1 MFTNQMNHST
11 LAKIIGTLVVT
22 LIVCSPAEARQS
34 RIAVPTRTNAVAP
47 SAKPPVA
54 KAPAAAVSTAK
65 TAAVT
70 TSKTIA
76 PIAAAT
82 PATTAAKVVAPVVV
96 VAPAVNPA
104 KVVAPVVAPV
114 VVVAPAVNPAK
125 VVAPVIVV
133 APAVNPAKV
142 VAPVVVVA
150 PAPVVAPAAPAVV
163 IAPANPADSKTILG
177 ATQAGKTP
185 VTTVATIARPTA
197 TSTAV
202 DAIAVATTGPLANPA
217 APLSIDETA
226 KAVAALAAGTMS
238 AADFTAALAGA
249 GTEPVVAAVDPA
261 REIWAATWEQQPSLQ
276 YVFPMVWLRWPMD
289 KQPIYENNIER
300 YQSFFPRVS
309 VPDVASIKGALSALP
324 PGRRALFAWH
334 FGAGFFG
341 DTTWTADNVATLDGA
356 PSQQPSPW
364 CESALELARTQ
375 WTAALSSMKTQDV
388 NFDFLVLDNEQQG
401 IFNNFNLMD
410 KDASGKFVQSI
421 VNDPRADEALFG
433 LPALND
439 QLSGVDTNR
448 IGGPGAG
455 TAYLAWNNV
464 VAKLTTAVLNEALWT
479 PAKSA
484 YPNLKGSN
492 YEGFKMSATD
502 AAPDWY
508 GHAQPHDNVFG
519 SSNSPICY
527 GVLIDA
533 ATAWGINS
541 ADPTRLV
548 LGGSTKLPRGP
559 WSSLLMDVQTIR
571 SVRRSGQTELCPWIS
586 TPVYAGGDPG
596 QQLATPL
603 CGYPAAPQYHDE
615 MIRHLALAGSKTFL
629 VWNSP
634 SSPITTVYQ
643 AAAPALRLEHA
654 NRLNELLRELNTKLG
669 GFVENPLAT
678 NRIAFNSNILVSG
691 AQAASG
697 RYVWR
702 VSVKPGV
709 TALSLRGTTTVLAI
723 PAGEAG
729 VWFESTTAEVPV
741 FDSVSP

>member
-1 MFTNQMNHST
+1 MLLTQMNHSFRI
-11 LAKIIGTLVVT
+11 KILGTLVVS
-22 LIVCSPAEARQS
+22 LLVCSPAEARQS
-34 RIAVPTRTNAVAP
+34 RVATPSGTNAKA
-47 SAKPPVA
+47 PVA
-54 KAPAAAVSTAK
+54 KAPAAKAPAAKAPVAKAPVAVSTAK

-70 TSKTIA
+70 TSKKIA
-76 PIAAAT
+76 PVAVAT
-82 PATTAAKVVAPVVV
+82 PATPTSRVVAT
-96 VAPAVNPA
+96 
-104 KVVAPVVAPV
+104 APVVAP
-114 VVVAPAVNPAK
+114 K
-125 VVAPVIVV
+125 
-133 APAVNPAKV
+133 
-142 VAPVVVVA
+142 
-150 PAPVVAPAAPAVV
+150 PAATSAVT
-163 IAPANPADSKTILG
+163 APANPAVSKTVLG
-177 ATQAGKTP
+177 TTQAGKTP
-185 VTTVATIARPTA
+185 VSTVATIARPTA

-202 DAIAVATTGPLANPA
+202 DAIALATTGPTSSTPSTV
-217 APLSIDETA
+217 APLPLSSNQIA
-226 KAVAALAAGTMS
+226 KAVAALADGTIT
-238 AADFTAALAGA
+238 AANFTALLAGG

-261 REIWAATWEQQPSLQ
+261 REIWAATWEQQPALQ

-309 VPDVASIKGALSALP
+309 VPDVASIKGALNALP

-341 DTTWTADNVATLDGA
+341 DTTWSAENVASLDGT

-364 CESALELARTQ
+364 CESAVDLARAQ
-375 WTAALSSMKTQDV
+375 WTAALSSMKAQDV

-410 KDASGKFVQSI
+410 QDPSGKFVKSI
-421 VNDPRADEALFG
+421 INDPRANETRFG

-439 QLSGVDTNR
+439 QLIGVDTNR
-448 IGGPGAG
+448 VGGPGVG
-455 TAYLAWNNV
+455 NDYLAWNNV
-464 VAKLTTAVLNEALWT
+464 VAKLTTTALNEALWT

-508 GHAQPHDNVFG
+508 GHAQPHDNIFG

-527 GVLIDA
+527 GVLIHA
-533 ATAWGINS
+533 ATAWGINP

-548 LGGSTKLPRGP
+548 LGGSAKLARGP

-571 SVRRSGQTELCPWIS
+571 SVRRTGQTELCPWIS
-586 TPVYAGGDPG
+586 TPVYVGGEPG
-596 QQLATPL
+596 QQLAAPL
-603 CGYPAAPQYHDE
+603 CGYPTAPQYHDE

-643 AAAPALRLEHA
+643 TVAPALRIEHA

-669 GFVENPLAT
+669 GFVENPLAI

-691 AQAASG
+691 AQTSSG
-697 RYVWR
+697 RYLWR

-709 TALSLRGTTTVLAI
+709 TALSLRGTSTVLAI

-729 VWFESTTAEVPV
+729 VWFESSTAEVPV
-741 FDSVSP
+741 FDSVNQ

>member
-1 MFTNQMNHST
+1 MLLTQMNNSFRI
-11 LAKIIGTLVVT
+11 KILGTLIVS
-22 LIVCSPAEARQS
+22 LLVCSPADARQS
-34 RIAVPTRTNAVAP
+34 RVATPSGTN
-47 SAKPPVA
+47 A
-54 KAPAAAVSTAK
+54 KAPAAKAPAAKAPVAVSTAK

-70 TSKTIA
+70 TSKKI
-76 PIAAAT
+76 
-82 PATTAAKVVAPVVV
+82 
-96 VAPAVNPA
+96 
-104 KVVAPVVAPV
+104 APVVAPRS
-114 VVVAPAVNPAK
+114 VVAPKPVATTAVT
-125 VVAPVIVV
+125 
-133 APAVNPAKV
+133 
-142 VAPVVVVA
+142 
-150 PAPVVAPAAPAVV
+150 
-163 IAPANPADSKTILG
+163 APANPAVSKTVLG
-177 ATQAGKTP
+177 TTQAGKTP
-185 VTTVATIARPTA
+185 VSTVATITRPTA

-202 DAIAVATTGPLANPA
+202 DAIAVATTGPTSSTPSTV
-217 APLSIDETA
+217 APLTPSSNQIA
-226 KAVAALAAGTMS
+226 KALAALADGTIT
-238 AADFTAALAGA
+238 AANFTALLAG
-249 GTEPVVAAVDPA
+249 GGIEPVMAAVDPA
-261 REIWAATWEQQPSLQ
+261 REIWAATWEQQPALQ

-309 VPDVASIKGALSALP
+309 VPDVASIKGALNALP

-341 DTTWTADNVATLDGA
+341 DTTWSAENVASLDGT

-364 CESALELARTQ
+364 CESAVQLARAQ
-375 WTAALSSMKTQDV
+375 WTAALSSMKAQDV

-410 KDASGKFVQSI
+410 QDASGKFVKSI
-421 VNDPRADEALFG
+421 VNDPRANETRFG

-439 QLSGVDTNR
+439 QLIGVDTNR
-448 IGGPGAG
+448 VGGPGVG
-455 TAYLAWNNV
+455 NDYLAWNNV
-464 VAKLTTAVLNEALWT
+464 VAKLTTTALNEALWT

-527 GVLIDA
+527 GVLIHA
-533 ATAWGINS
+533 ATAWGINP
-541 ADPTRLV
+541 ADPTRLI
-548 LGGSTKLPRGP
+548 LGGSAKLARGP

-571 SVRRSGQTELCPWIS
+571 SVRRTGQTELCPWIS
-586 TPVYAGGDPG
+586 TPVYAGGEPG
-596 QQLATPL
+596 QQLAAPL
-603 CGYPAAPQYHDE
+603 CGYPTAPQYHDE

-643 AAAPALRLEHA
+643 TAAPALRIEHA

-669 GFVENPLAT
+669 GFVENPLAM

-691 AQAASG
+691 AQTSSG
-697 RYVWR
+697 RYLWR

-723 PAGEAG
+723 PSGDAG

-741 FDSVSP
+741 FDSVSQ

>member
-1 MFTNQMNHST
+1 MLLTQMNHSFRI
-11 LAKIIGTLVVT
+11 KILGTLVVS
-22 LIVCSPAEARQS
+22 LLVCSPADARQS
-34 RIAVPTRTNAVAP
+34 RVATPSGTNAKA
-47 SAKPPVA
+47 PVA
-54 KAPAAAVSTAK
+54 KAPVAKTPVAVSTAK

-76 PIAAAT
+76 PIAVAT
-82 PATTAAKVVAPVVV
+82 PATPTSRVVAT
-96 VAPAVNPA
+96 
-104 KVVAPVVAPV
+104 APVVAP
-114 VVVAPAVNPAK
+114 K
-125 VVAPVIVV
+125 
-133 APAVNPAKV
+133 
-142 VAPVVVVA
+142 
-150 PAPVVAPAAPAVV
+150 PAATSAVT
-163 IAPANPADSKTILG
+163 APANPAVSKTVLG
-177 ATQAGKTP
+177 TTQAGKTP
-185 VTTVATIARPTA
+185 VNTVATIARPTA

-202 DAIAVATTGPLANPA
+202 DAIALATTGPTSSTPSTV
-217 APLSIDETA
+217 APLPLSSNQIA
-226 KAVAALAAGTMS
+226 KAVAALADGTIT
-238 AADFTAALAGA
+238 AANFTALLAGG

-261 REIWAATWEQQPSLQ
+261 REIWAATWEQQPALQ

-309 VPDVASIKGALSALP
+309 VPDVASIKGALNALP

-341 DTTWTADNVATLDGA
+341 DTTWSAENVASLDGT

-364 CESALELARTQ
+364 CESAVDLARAQ
-375 WTAALSSMKTQDV
+375 WTAALSSMKAQDV

-410 KDASGKFVQSI
+410 QDASGKFVKSI
-421 VNDPRADEALFG
+421 VNDPRANETRFG

-439 QLSGVDTNR
+439 QLIGVDTNR
-448 IGGPGAG
+448 VGGPGVG
-455 TAYLAWNNV
+455 NDYLAWNNV
-464 VAKLTTAVLNEALWT
+464 VAKLTTTALNEALWT

-527 GVLIDA
+527 GVLIHA
-533 ATAWGINS
+533 ATAWGINP

-548 LGGSTKLPRGP
+548 LGGSTKLARGP

-571 SVRRSGQTELCPWIS
+571 SVRRTGQTELCPWIS
-586 TPVYAGGDPG
+586 TPVYAGGEPG
-596 QQLATPL
+596 QQLAAPL
-603 CGYPAAPQYHDE
+603 CGYPTAPQYHDE

-643 AAAPALRLEHA
+643 TAAPALRIEHA

-669 GFVENPLAT
+669 GFVENPLAI

-691 AQAASG
+691 AQTSSG
-697 RYVWR
+697 SYLWR

-723 PAGEAG
+723 PAGDAG

-741 FDSVSP
+741 FDSVNP

>member
-1 MFTNQMNHST
+1 MLLTQMNHSFRI
-11 LAKIIGTLVVT
+11 KILGTLVVS
-22 LIVCSPAEARQS
+22 LLVCSPADARQS
-34 RIAVPTRTNAVAP
+34 RVATPSGTNAKA
-47 SAKPPVA
+47 PVA
-54 KAPAAAVSTAK
+54 KAPAAKAPVAKAPAAKAPVAKAPVAVSTAK

-70 TSKTIA
+70 TSKKIA
-76 PIAAAT
+76 PVAVAT
-82 PATTAAKVVAPVVV
+82 PATPTSRVVAT
-96 VAPAVNPA
+96 
-104 KVVAPVVAPV
+104 APVVAP
-114 VVVAPAVNPAK
+114 K
-125 VVAPVIVV
+125 
-133 APAVNPAKV
+133 
-142 VAPVVVVA
+142 
-150 PAPVVAPAAPAVV
+150 PAATSAVT
-163 IAPANPADSKTILG
+163 APANPAVSKTVLG
-177 ATQAGKTP
+177 TTQAGKTP
-185 VTTVATIARPTA
+185 VSTVATIARPTA

-202 DAIAVATTGPLANPA
+202 DAIALATTGPTSSTPSTV
-217 APLSIDETA
+217 APLPLSSNQIA
-226 KAVAALAAGTMS
+226 KAVAALADGTIT
-238 AADFTAALAGA
+238 AANFTALLAGGGA
-249 GTEPVVAAVDPA
+249 EPVVAAVDPA
-261 REIWAATWEQQPSLQ
+261 REIWAATWEQQPALQ

-309 VPDVASIKGALSALP
+309 VPDVASIKGALNALP

-341 DTTWTADNVATLDGA
+341 DTTWSAENVASLDGT

-364 CESALELARTQ
+364 CESAVDLARAQ
-375 WTAALSSMKTQDV
+375 WTAALSSMKAQDV

-410 KDASGKFVQSI
+410 QDASGKFVKSI
-421 VNDPRADEALFG
+421 VNDPRANETRFG

-439 QLSGVDTNR
+439 QLIGVDTNR
-448 IGGPGAG
+448 VGGPGVG
-455 TAYLAWNNV
+455 NDYLAWNNV
-464 VAKLTTAVLNEALWT
+464 VAKLTTTALNEALWT

-527 GVLIDA
+527 GVLIHA
-533 ATAWGINS
+533 ATAWGINP

-548 LGGSTKLPRGP
+548 LGGSTKLARGP

-571 SVRRSGQTELCPWIS
+571 SVRRTGQTELCPWIS
-586 TPVYAGGDPG
+586 TPVYVGGEPG
-596 QQLATPL
+596 QQLAAPL
-603 CGYPAAPQYHDE
+603 CGYPTAPQYHDE

-643 AAAPALRLEHA
+643 TAAPALQIEHA

-669 GFVENPLAT
+669 GFVENPLAI

-691 AQAASG
+691 AQTSSG
-697 RYVWR
+697 SYLWR

-723 PAGEAG
+723 PAGDAG

-741 FDSVSP
+741 FDSVSQ

>member
-1 MFTNQMNHST
+1 MLLTQMNHSFRI
-11 LAKIIGTLVVT
+11 KILGTLVVS
-22 LIVCSPAEARQS
+22 LLVCSPADARQS
-34 RIAVPTRTNAVAP
+34 RVATPSGTNAKA
-47 SAKPPVA
+47 PVA
-54 KAPAAAVSTAK
+54 KAPVAKAPVAKTPVAVSTAK

-76 PIAAAT
+76 PIAVAT
-82 PATTAAKVVAPVVV
+82 PATPTSRVVAT
-96 VAPAVNPA
+96 
-104 KVVAPVVAPV
+104 APVVAP
-114 VVVAPAVNPAK
+114 K
-125 VVAPVIVV
+125 
-133 APAVNPAKV
+133 
-142 VAPVVVVA
+142 
-150 PAPVVAPAAPAVV
+150 PAATSAVT
-163 IAPANPADSKTILG
+163 APANPAVSKTVLG
-177 ATQAGKTP
+177 TTQAGKTP
-185 VTTVATIARPTA
+185 VSTVATIARPTA

-202 DAIAVATTGPLANPA
+202 DAIALATTGPTSSTPSTV
-217 APLSIDETA
+217 APLPRSSNQIA
-226 KAVAALAAGTMS
+226 KAVAALADGTIT
-238 AADFTAALAGA
+238 AANFTALLAGGGA
-249 GTEPVVAAVDPA
+249 EPVVAAVDPA
-261 REIWAATWEQQPSLQ
+261 REIWAATWEQQPALQ

-309 VPDVASIKGALSALP
+309 VPDVASIKGALNALP

-341 DTTWTADNVATLDGA
+341 DTTWSAENVASLDGT

-364 CESALELARTQ
+364 CESAVDLARAQ
-375 WTAALSSMKTQDV
+375 WTAALSSMKAQDV

-410 KDASGKFVQSI
+410 QDASGKFVKSI
-421 VNDPRADEALFG
+421 VNDPRANETRFG

-439 QLSGVDTNR
+439 QLIGVDTNR
-448 IGGPGAG
+448 VGGPGVG
-455 TAYLAWNNV
+455 NDYLAWNNV
-464 VAKLTTAVLNEALWT
+464 VAKLTTTALNEALWT

-527 GVLIDA
+527 GVLIHA
-533 ATAWGINS
+533 ATAWGINP
-541 ADPTRLV
+541 ADPTRLI
-548 LGGSTKLPRGP
+548 LGGSAKLARGP

-571 SVRRSGQTELCPWIS
+571 SVRRTGQTELCPWIS
-586 TPVYAGGDPG
+586 TPVYAGGEPG
-596 QQLATPL
+596 QQLAAPL
-603 CGYPAAPQYHDE
+603 CGYPTAPQYHDE

-643 AAAPALRLEHA
+643 TAAPALRIEHA

-669 GFVENPLAT
+669 GFVENPLAI

-691 AQAASG
+691 AQTSSG
-697 RYVWR
+697 SYLWR

-723 PAGEAG
+723 PAGDAG

-741 FDSVSP
+741 FDSVSQ

>member
-1 MFTNQMNHST
+1 MLLTQMNHSFRI
-11 LAKIIGTLVVT
+11 KILGTLVVS
-22 LIVCSPAEARQS
+22 LLVCSPAEARQS
-34 RIAVPTRTNAVAP
+34 RVATPSGTNAKAPVAK
-47 SAKPPVA
+47 APVA
-54 KAPAAAVSTAK
+54 KAPAVKAPVAVSTTK

-76 PIAAAT
+76 PVAVAT
-82 PATTAAKVVAPVVV
+82 PATPTSRVVATAPVVAPKPV
-96 VAPAVNPA
+96 VAPAVT
-104 KVVAPVVAPV
+104 
-114 VVVAPAVNPAK
+114 
-125 VVAPVIVV
+125 
-133 APAVNPAKV
+133 
-142 VAPVVVVA
+142 
-150 PAPVVAPAAPAVV
+150 
-163 IAPANPADSKTILG
+163 APANPAVSKTVLG
-177 ATQAGKTP
+177 TTQAGKTP
-185 VTTVATIARPTA
+185 VSTVATIARPTA

-202 DAIAVATTGPLANPA
+202 DAIALATTGPTSNTPSTV
-217 APLSIDETA
+217 APLPLSSNQIA
-226 KAVAALAAGTMS
+226 KAVAALADGTIT
-238 AADFTAALAGA
+238 AANFTALLAGG

-261 REIWAATWEQQPSLQ
+261 REIWAATWEQQPALQ

-341 DTTWTADNVATLDGA
+341 DTTWSAENVASLDGT

-364 CESALELARTQ
+364 CDSAVQLARAQ
-375 WTAALSSMKTQDV
+375 WTAALSSMKAQDV

-410 KDASGKFVQSI
+410 QDATGRLVKSI
-421 VNDPRADEALFG
+421 VNDPRANETRFG

-439 QLSGVDTNR
+439 QLIGVDTNR
-448 IGGPGAG
+448 VGGPGAG
-455 TAYLAWNNV
+455 NDYLAWNNV
-464 VAKLTTAVLNEALWT
+464 VAKLTTTALNEALWT

-527 GVLIDA
+527 GVLIHA
-533 ATAWGINS
+533 ATSWGINP

-548 LGGSTKLPRGP
+548 LGGSAKLARGP

-571 SVRRSGQTELCPWIS
+571 SVRRTGQTELCPWIS
-586 TPVYAGGDPG
+586 TPVYAGGEPG
-596 QQLATPL
+596 QQLTAPL
-603 CGYPAAPQYHDE
+603 CGYPTAPQYHDE

-643 AAAPALRLEHA
+643 TAAPALRIEHA

-669 GFVENPLAT
+669 GFVENPLAI

-691 AQAASG
+691 AQTSSG
-697 RYVWR
+697 RYLWR

-723 PAGEAG
+723 PAGDAG

-741 FDSVSP
+741 FDSVNP

>member
-1 MFTNQMNHST
+1 M
-11 LAKIIGTLVVT
+11 
-22 LIVCSPAEARQS
+22 
-34 RIAVPTRTNAVAP
+34 
-47 SAKPPVA
+47 
-54 KAPAAAVSTAK
+54 STAK

-70 TSKTIA
+70 TSKKI
-76 PIAAAT
+76 
-82 PATTAAKVVAPVVV
+82 
-96 VAPAVNPA
+96 
-104 KVVAPVVAPV
+104 APVVAPRS
-114 VVVAPAVNPAK
+114 VVAPKPVATTAVT
-125 VVAPVIVV
+125 
-133 APAVNPAKV
+133 
-142 VAPVVVVA
+142 
-150 PAPVVAPAAPAVV
+150 
-163 IAPANPADSKTILG
+163 APANPAVSKTVLG
-177 ATQAGKTP
+177 TTQAGKTP
-185 VTTVATIARPTA
+185 VSTVATITRPTA

-202 DAIAVATTGPLANPA
+202 DAIAVATTGPTSSTPSTV
-217 APLSIDETA
+217 APLTPSSNQIA
-226 KAVAALAAGTMS
+226 KALAALADGTIT
-238 AADFTAALAGA
+238 AANFTALLAG
-249 GTEPVVAAVDPA
+249 GGIEPVVAAVDPA
-261 REIWAATWEQQPSLQ
+261 REIWAATWEQQPALQ

-309 VPDVASIKGALSALP
+309 VPDVASIKGALNALP

-341 DTTWTADNVATLDGA
+341 DTTWSAENVASLDGT

-364 CESALELARTQ
+364 CESAVQLARAQ
-375 WTAALSSMKTQDV
+375 WTAALSSMKAQDV

-410 KDASGKFVQSI
+410 QDASGKFVKSI
-421 VNDPRADEALFG
+421 VNDPRANETRFG

-439 QLSGVDTNR
+439 QLIGVDTNR
-448 IGGPGAG
+448 VGGPGVG
-455 TAYLAWNNV
+455 NDYLAWNNV
-464 VAKLTTAVLNEALWT
+464 VAKLTTTALNEALWT

-527 GVLIDA
+527 GVLIHA
-533 ATAWGINS
+533 ATAWGINP
-541 ADPTRLV
+541 ADPTRLI
-548 LGGSTKLPRGP
+548 LGGSAKLARGP

-571 SVRRSGQTELCPWIS
+571 SVRRTGQTELCPWIS
-586 TPVYAGGDPG
+586 TPVYAGGEPG
-596 QQLATPL
+596 QQLAAPL
-603 CGYPAAPQYHDE
+603 CGYPTAPQYHDE

-643 AAAPALRLEHA
+643 TAAPALRIEHA

-669 GFVENPLAT
+669 GFVENPLAM

-691 AQAASG
+691 AQTSSG
-697 RYVWR
+697 RYLWR

-723 PAGEAG
+723 PAGDAG

-741 FDSVSP
+741 FDSVSQ

>member
-1 MFTNQMNHST
+1 MLLTQINNSFRI
-11 LAKIIGTLVVT
+11 KILGTLVVS
-22 LIVCSPAEARQS
+22 LLVCSPAEARQS
-34 RIAVPTRTNAVAP
+34 RVATPSGTNAKA
-47 SAKPPVA
+47 PVA
-54 KAPAAAVSTAK
+54 KAPVAKAPVAVRTTK
-65 TAAVT
+65 TTAVT

-76 PIAAAT
+76 PVVAPRSVVA
-82 PATTAAKVVAPVVV
+82 PKPVATTAVT
-96 VAPAVNPA
+96 
-104 KVVAPVVAPV
+104 
-114 VVVAPAVNPAK
+114 
-125 VVAPVIVV
+125 
-133 APAVNPAKV
+133 
-142 VAPVVVVA
+142 
-150 PAPVVAPAAPAVV
+150 
-163 IAPANPADSKTILG
+163 APANPAVSKTVLG
-177 ATQAGKTP
+177 TTQAGKTP
-185 VTTVATIARPTA
+185 VSTVATITRPTA

-202 DAIAVATTGPLANPA
+202 DAIAIATTGPTSSTPSTV
-217 APLSIDETA
+217 APLPLSSNQIA
-226 KAVAALAAGTMS
+226 KAVAALADGTIT
-238 AADFTAALAGA
+238 AANFTALLAGG
-249 GTEPVVAAVDPA
+249 GTEPVVAAVDPS
-261 REIWAATWEQQPSLQ
+261 REIWAATWEQQPALQ

-309 VPDVASIKGALSALP
+309 VPDVASIKGALNALP

-341 DTTWTADNVATLDGA
+341 DTTWSAENVASLDGT

-364 CESALELARTQ
+364 CESAVQLARAQ
-375 WTAALSSMKTQDV
+375 WTAALSSMKAQDV

-410 KDASGKFVQSI
+410 QDATGRFVKSI
-421 VNDPRADEALFG
+421 VNDPRANETRFG

-439 QLSGVDTNR
+439 QLIGVDTNR
-448 IGGPGAG
+448 VGGPGAG
-455 TAYLAWNNV
+455 NDYLAWNNV
-464 VAKLTTAVLNEALWT
+464 VAKLTTTALNDALWT

-527 GVLIDA
+527 GVLIHA
-533 ATAWGINS
+533 ATAWGINP

-548 LGGSTKLPRGP
+548 LGGSAKLARGP

-571 SVRRSGQTELCPWIS
+571 SVRRTGQTELCPWIS
-586 TPVYAGGDPG
+586 TPVYAGGEPG
-596 QQLATPL
+596 QQLAAPL
-603 CGYPAAPQYHDE
+603 CGYPSAPQYHDE
-615 MIRHLALAGSKTFL
+615 VIRHLALAGSKTFL

-643 AAAPALRLEHA
+643 TAAPALRIEHA

-669 GFVENPLAT
+669 GFVENPLAM

-691 AQAASG
+691 AQTSSG
-697 RYVWR
+697 SYLWR

-723 PAGEAG
+723 PAGDAG

-741 FDSVSP
+741 FDSVNP

>member
-1 MFTNQMNHST
+1 MLITQMNNSFSIKI
-11 LAKIIGTLVVT
+11 LAT
-22 LIVCSPAEARQS
+22 LIVSLLVCSPADARQS
-34 RIAVPTRTNAVAP
+34 RVATPSGTNAKAP
-47 SAKPPVA
+47 APKAPAPKAPAA
-54 KAPAAAVSTAK
+54 KAPAAKAPAPKAPAANAPAPKAPVAVSTTK

-76 PIAAAT
+76 PTVVVSSTPSTAT
-82 PATTAAKVVAPVVV
+82 KVVAPV
-96 VAPAVNPA
+96 ATT
-104 KVVAPVVAPV
+104 
-114 VVVAPAVNPAK
+114 
-125 VVAPVIVV
+125 
-133 APAVNPAKV
+133 
-142 VAPVVVVA
+142 
-150 PAPVVAPAAPAVV
+150 VV
-163 IAPANPADSKTILG
+163 IAPAKPADAKTVEG
-177 ATQAGKTP
+177 NVQGGKT
-185 VTTVATIARPTA
+185 TTNAVASIARPTEA
-197 TSTAV
+197 SKTV
-202 DAIAVATTGPLANPA
+202 DAIAVATTGPATA
-217 APLSIDETA
+217 SMTGEQIAQSIIDLSSGKI
-226 KAVAALAAGTMS
+226 
-238 AADFTAALAGA
+238 TAAELTRRLAGG

-261 REIWAATWEQQPSLQ
+261 REIWATTWEEQPSLQ

-289 KQPIYENNIER
+289 KQPIFENNIER

-341 DTTWTADNVATLDGA
+341 DTTWSAENVPNLDGT
-356 PSQQPSPW
+356 PSPQPSPW
-364 CESALELARTQ
+364 CQSAVELARTQ
-375 WTAALSSMKTQDV
+375 WTAALSSMKAQDV

-410 KDASGKFVQSI
+410 QDASGRFVKSI
-421 VNDPRADEALFG
+421 VNDPRANEALFG

-439 QLSGVDTNR
+439 QLTGVDTNR
-448 IGGPGAG
+448 VGGPGAG
-455 TAYLAWNNV
+455 SDYLAWNNV
-464 VAKLTTAVLNEALWT
+464 LAKLTTAVLNEALWT

-527 GVLIDA
+527 GVLIHA
-533 ATAWGINS
+533 ATAWGINP
-541 ADPTRLV
+541 ADPTRLI
-548 LGGSTKLPRGP
+548 LGGSAKLPRGP

-586 TPVYAGGDPG
+586 TPVYTGGEPG
-596 QQLATPL
+596 QQLPTPF
-603 CGYPAAPQYHDE
+603 CGYPTAPQYHDE

-643 AAAPALRLEHA
+643 TAAPALRIEHA

-669 GFVENPLAT
+669 GFVENPLAM

-691 AQAASG
+691 AQTSSG
-697 RYVWR
+697 SYLWR

-723 PAGEAG
+723 PAGDAG

-741 FDSVSP
+741 FDSVSQ

>member
-1 MFTNQMNHST
+1 MLLTQMNHSFRI
-11 LAKIIGTLVVT
+11 KILGTLVVS
-22 LIVCSPAEARQS
+22 LLVCSPADARQS
-34 RIAVPTRTNAVAP
+34 RVATPSGTNAKA
-47 SAKPPVA
+47 PVA
-54 KAPAAAVSTAK
+54 KAPVAKTPVAVSTAK

-76 PIAAAT
+76 PIAVAT
-82 PATTAAKVVAPVVV
+82 PATPTSRVVAT
-96 VAPAVNPA
+96 
-104 KVVAPVVAPV
+104 APVVAP
-114 VVVAPAVNPAK
+114 K
-125 VVAPVIVV
+125 
-133 APAVNPAKV
+133 
-142 VAPVVVVA
+142 
-150 PAPVVAPAAPAVV
+150 PVVAPAV
-163 IAPANPADSKTILG
+163 IAPANPAVSKTVLG
-177 ATQAGKTP
+177 TTQAGKTP
-185 VTTVATIARPTA
+185 VSTVATIARPTA

-202 DAIAVATTGPLANPA
+202 DAIALATTGPTSSTPSTV
-217 APLSIDETA
+217 APLPLSSNQIA
-226 KAVAALAAGTMS
+226 KAVAALADGTIT
-238 AADFTAALAGA
+238 AANFTALLAGGGA
-249 GTEPVVAAVDPA
+249 EPVVAAVDPA
-261 REIWAATWEQQPSLQ
+261 REIWAATWEQQPALQ

-309 VPDVASIKGALSALP
+309 VPDVASIKGALNALP

-341 DTTWTADNVATLDGA
+341 DTTWSAENVASLDGT

-364 CESALELARTQ
+364 CESAVDLARAQ
-375 WTAALSSMKTQDV
+375 WTAALSSMKAQDV

-410 KDASGKFVQSI
+410 QDASGKFVKSI
-421 VNDPRADEALFG
+421 VNDPRANETRFG

-439 QLSGVDTNR
+439 QLIGVDTNR
-448 IGGPGAG
+448 VGGPGVG
-455 TAYLAWNNV
+455 NDYLAWNNV
-464 VAKLTTAVLNEALWT
+464 VAKLTTTALNEALWT

-527 GVLIDA
+527 GVLIHA
-533 ATAWGINS
+533 ATAWGINP

-548 LGGSTKLPRGP
+548 LGGSTKLARGP

-571 SVRRSGQTELCPWIS
+571 SVRRTGQTELCPWIS
-586 TPVYAGGDPG
+586 TPVYVGGEPG
-596 QQLATPL
+596 QQLAAPL
-603 CGYPAAPQYHDE
+603 CGYPTAPQYHDE

-643 AAAPALRLEHA
+643 TAAPALRIEHA

-669 GFVENPLAT
+669 GFVENPLAI

-691 AQAASG
+691 AQTSSG
-697 RYVWR
+697 SYLWR

-723 PAGEAG
+723 PAGDAG

-741 FDSVSP
+741 FDSVSQ

>member
-1 MFTNQMNHST
+1 MLLTQMNHSFRI
-11 LAKIIGTLVVT
+11 KILGTLVVS
-22 LIVCSPAEARQS
+22 LLVCSPAEARQS
-34 RIAVPTRTNAVAP
+34 RVATPSGTNAKA
-47 SAKPPVA
+47 PVA
-54 KAPAAAVSTAK
+54 KAPVAKAPVAKAPVAVSTAK

-70 TSKTIA
+70 TSKKI
-76 PIAAAT
+76 
-82 PATTAAKVVAPVVV
+82 
-96 VAPAVNPA
+96 
-104 KVVAPVVAPV
+104 APVVAPRS
-114 VVVAPAVNPAK
+114 VVAPKPVATTAVT
-125 VVAPVIVV
+125 
-133 APAVNPAKV
+133 
-142 VAPVVVVA
+142 
-150 PAPVVAPAAPAVV
+150 
-163 IAPANPADSKTILG
+163 APANPAVSKTVLG
-177 ATQAGKTP
+177 TTQAGKTP
-185 VTTVATIARPTA
+185 VSTVATITRPTA

-202 DAIAVATTGPLANPA
+202 DAIAVATTGPTSSTPSTV
-217 APLSIDETA
+217 APLTPSSNQIA
-226 KAVAALAAGTMS
+226 KALAALADGTIT
-238 AADFTAALAGA
+238 AANFTAILAG
-249 GTEPVVAAVDPA
+249 GGIEPVVAAVDPA
-261 REIWAATWEQQPSLQ
+261 REIWAATWEQQPALQ

-309 VPDVASIKGALSALP
+309 VPDVASIKGALNALP

-341 DTTWTADNVATLDGA
+341 DTTWSAENVASLDGT

-364 CESALELARTQ
+364 CESAVQLARAQ
-375 WTAALSSMKTQDV
+375 WTAALSSMKAQDV

-410 KDASGKFVQSI
+410 QDASGKFVKSI
-421 VNDPRADEALFG
+421 VNDPRANETRFG

-439 QLSGVDTNR
+439 QLIGVDTNR
-448 IGGPGAG
+448 VGGPGAG
-455 TAYLAWNNV
+455 NDYLAWNNV
-464 VAKLTTAVLNEALWT
+464 VAKLTTTALNEALWI

-527 GVLIDA
+527 GVLIHA
-533 ATAWGINS
+533 ATAWGINP
-541 ADPTRLV
+541 ADPTRLI
-548 LGGSTKLPRGP
+548 LGGSAKLARGP

-571 SVRRSGQTELCPWIS
+571 SVRRTGQTELCPWIS
-586 TPVYAGGDPG
+586 TPVYAGGEPG
-596 QQLATPL
+596 QQLAAPL
-603 CGYPAAPQYHDE
+603 CGYPTAPQYHDE

-643 AAAPALRLEHA
+643 TAAPALRIEHA

-669 GFVENPLAT
+669 GFVENPLAM

-691 AQAASG
+691 AQTSSG
-697 RYVWR
+697 RYLWR

-723 PAGEAG
+723 PAGDAG

-741 FDSVSP
+741 FDSVSQ

>member
-1 MFTNQMNHST
+1 MLLTQMNHSFRI
-11 LAKIIGTLVVT
+11 KILGTLVVS
-22 LIVCSPAEARQS
+22 LLVCSPAEARQS
-34 RIAVPTRTNAVAP
+34 RVATPSGTNAKA
-47 SAKPPVA
+47 PVA
-54 KAPAAAVSTAK
+54 KAPVAKAPVAKAPVAVSTAK

-70 TSKTIA
+70 TSKKI
-76 PIAAAT
+76 
-82 PATTAAKVVAPVVV
+82 
-96 VAPAVNPA
+96 
-104 KVVAPVVAPV
+104 APVVAPRS
-114 VVVAPAVNPAK
+114 VVAPKPVATTAVT
-125 VVAPVIVV
+125 
-133 APAVNPAKV
+133 
-142 VAPVVVVA
+142 
-150 PAPVVAPAAPAVV
+150 
-163 IAPANPADSKTILG
+163 APANPAVSKTVLG
-177 ATQAGKTP
+177 TTQAGKTP
-185 VTTVATIARPTA
+185 VSTVATITRPTA

-202 DAIAVATTGPLANPA
+202 DAIAVATTGPTSSTPSTV
-217 APLSIDETA
+217 APLTPSSNQIA
-226 KAVAALAAGTMS
+226 KALAALADGTIT
-238 AADFTAALAGA
+238 AANFTAILAG
-249 GTEPVVAAVDPA
+249 GGIEPVVAAVDPA
-261 REIWAATWEQQPSLQ
+261 REIWAATWEQQPALQ

-309 VPDVASIKGALSALP
+309 VPDVASIKGALNALP

-341 DTTWTADNVATLDGA
+341 DTTWSAENVASLDGT

-364 CESALELARTQ
+364 CESAVQLARAQ
-375 WTAALSSMKTQDV
+375 WTAALSSMKAQDV

-410 KDASGKFVQSI
+410 QDASGKFVKSI
-421 VNDPRADEALFG
+421 VNDPRANETRFG

-439 QLSGVDTNR
+439 QLIGVDTNR
-448 IGGPGAG
+448 VGGPGAG
-455 TAYLAWNNV
+455 NDYLAWNNV
-464 VAKLTTAVLNEALWT
+464 VAKLTTTALNEALWT

-527 GVLIDA
+527 GVLIHA
-533 ATAWGINS
+533 ATAWGINP
-541 ADPTRLV
+541 ADPTRLI
-548 LGGSTKLPRGP
+548 LGGSAKLARGP

-571 SVRRSGQTELCPWIS
+571 SVRRTGQTELCPWIS
-586 TPVYAGGDPG
+586 TPVYAGGEPG
-596 QQLATPL
+596 QQLAAPL
-603 CGYPAAPQYHDE
+603 CGYPTAPQYHDE

-643 AAAPALRLEHA
+643 TAAPALRIEHA

-669 GFVENPLAT
+669 GFVENPLAM

-691 AQAASG
+691 AQTSSG
-697 RYVWR
+697 RYLWR

-723 PAGEAG
+723 PAGDAG

-741 FDSVSP
+741 FDSVSQ

>member
-1 MFTNQMNHST
+1 MLLTQMNHSFRI
-11 LAKIIGTLVVT
+11 KILGTLVVS
-22 LIVCSPAEARQS
+22 LLVCSPAEARQS
-34 RIAVPTRTNAVAP
+34 RVATPSGTNAKA
-47 SAKPPVA
+47 PVA
-54 KAPAAAVSTAK
+54 KAPVAKAPVAKAPVAVSTAK

-70 TSKTIA
+70 TSKKI
-76 PIAAAT
+76 
-82 PATTAAKVVAPVVV
+82 
-96 VAPAVNPA
+96 
-104 KVVAPVVAPV
+104 APVVAPRS
-114 VVVAPAVNPAK
+114 VVAPKPVATTAVT
-125 VVAPVIVV
+125 
-133 APAVNPAKV
+133 
-142 VAPVVVVA
+142 
-150 PAPVVAPAAPAVV
+150 
-163 IAPANPADSKTILG
+163 APANPAVSKTVLG
-177 ATQAGKTP
+177 TTQAGKTP
-185 VTTVATIARPTA
+185 VSTVATITRPTA

-202 DAIAVATTGPLANPA
+202 DAIAVATTGPTSSTPSTV
-217 APLSIDETA
+217 APLTPSSNQIA
-226 KAVAALAAGTMS
+226 KALAALADGTIT
-238 AADFTAALAGA
+238 AANFTALLAG
-249 GTEPVVAAVDPA
+249 GGIEPVMAAVDPA
-261 REIWAATWEQQPSLQ
+261 REIWAATWEQQPALQ

-341 DTTWTADNVATLDGA
+341 DTTWSAENVASLDGT

-364 CESALELARTQ
+364 CESAVQLARAQ
-375 WTAALSSMKTQDV
+375 WTAALSSMKAQDV

-410 KDASGKFVQSI
+410 QDASGKFVKSI
-421 VNDPRADEALFG
+421 VNDPRANETRFG

-439 QLSGVDTNR
+439 QLIGVDTNR
-448 IGGPGAG
+448 VGGPGVG
-455 TAYLAWNNV
+455 NDYLAWNNV
-464 VAKLTTAVLNEALWT
+464 VAKLTTTALNEALWT

-527 GVLIDA
+527 GVLIHA
-533 ATAWGINS
+533 ATAWGINP
-541 ADPTRLV
+541 ADPTRLI
-548 LGGSTKLPRGP
+548 LGGSAKLARGP

-571 SVRRSGQTELCPWIS
+571 SVRRTGQTELCPWIS
-586 TPVYAGGDPG
+586 TPVYAGGEPG
-596 QQLATPL
+596 QQLAAPL
-603 CGYPAAPQYHDE
+603 CGYPTAPQYHDE

-643 AAAPALRLEHA
+643 TAAPALRIEHA

-669 GFVENPLAT
+669 GFVENPLAM

-691 AQAASG
+691 AQTSSG
-697 RYVWR
+697 RYLWR

-723 PAGEAG
+723 PAGDAG

-741 FDSVSP
+741 FDSVSQ

>member
-1 MFTNQMNHST
+1 MQLTQINHSFRI
-11 LAKIIGTLVVT
+11 KILGTIILS
-22 LIVCSPAEARQS
+22 LLVCSPAEAQQS
-34 RIAVPTRTNAVAP
+34 RVATPSRTN
-47 SAKPPVA
+47 A
-54 KAPAAAVSTAK
+54 KAPAAKAPAAKAPAAKAPVAVRTTT

-70 TSKTIA
+70 RSKTIA
-76 PIAAAT
+76 PIAVKT
-82 PATTAAKVVAPVVV
+82 PATNVSRVVAT
-96 VAPAVNPA
+96 
-104 KVVAPVVAPV
+104 APVVAP
-114 VVVAPAVNPAK
+114 K
-125 VVAPVIVV
+125 
-133 APAVNPAKV
+133 
-142 VAPVVVVA
+142 
-150 PAPVVAPAAPAVV
+150 PVVA
-163 IAPANPADSKTILG
+163 
-177 ATQAGKTP
+177 
-185 VTTVATIARPTA
+185 TVATTAVIARPTA
-197 TSTAV
+197 TSTAA
-202 DAIAVATTGPLANPA
+202 DAIAVVTTGPTSSTPSRV
-217 APLSIDETA
+217 APLTPSSNQIA
-226 KAVAALAAGTMS
+226 KALAALADGTIT
-238 AADFTAALAGA
+238 AADFTAILAG
-249 GTEPVVAAVDPA
+249 GGIEPVVAAVDPA
-261 REIWAATWEQQPSLQ
+261 REIWAATWDQQPSLQ

-341 DTTWTADNVATLDGA
+341 DTTWSAENVASLDGT

-364 CESALELARTQ
+364 CESAVQLARAQ
-375 WTAALSSMKTQDV
+375 WTAALSSMKAQDV

-410 KDASGKFVQSI
+410 QDATGRFVKSI
-421 VNDPRADEALFG
+421 VNDPRANETRFG
-433 LPALND
+433 LPTLND
-439 QLSGVDTNR
+439 QLIGVDTNR
-448 IGGPGAG
+448 VGGPGAG
-455 TAYLAWNNV
+455 NDYLAWNNV
-464 VAKLTTAVLNEALWT
+464 VAKLTTAALNEALWT

-508 GHAQPHDNVFG
+508 GHAQPHDNIFG

-527 GVLIDA
+527 GVLIHA
-533 ATAWGINS
+533 ATAWGINP

-548 LGGSTKLPRGP
+548 LGGSTKLARGP

-571 SVRRSGQTELCPWIS
+571 SVRRTGQTELCPWIS
-586 TPVYAGGDPG
+586 TPVYVGGEPG
-596 QQLATPL
+596 QQLAAPL
-603 CGYPAAPQYHDE
+603 CGYPTAPQYHDE

-643 AAAPALRLEHA
+643 TAAPALRIEHA

-669 GFVENPLAT
+669 GFVENPLAM

-691 AQAASG
+691 AQTSSG
-697 RYVWR
+697 RYLWR

-723 PAGEAG
+723 PSGDAG

-741 FDSVSP
+741 FDSVSQ

>member
-1 MFTNQMNHST
+1 MLLTQMNNSFRI
-11 LAKIIGTLVVT
+11 KILGTLVVS
-22 LIVCSPAEARQS
+22 LLVCSPADARQS
-34 RIAVPTRTNAVAP
+34 RVATPSGTN
-47 SAKPPVA
+47 A
-54 KAPAAAVSTAK
+54 KAPTAKAPVAVSTTK

-70 TSKTIA
+70 TSKTVA
-76 PIAAAT
+76 PVVA
-82 PATTAAKVVAPVVV
+82 PKPVVAPVVAPKPV
-96 VAPAVNPA
+96 VAPVVAPKPVVAPVVA
-104 KVVAPVVAPV
+104 PRPVVAPVVAPV
-114 VVVAPAVNPAK
+114 ATTAVITPAK
-125 VVAPVIVV
+125 
-133 APAVNPAKV
+133 
-142 VAPVVVVA
+142 
-150 PAPVVAPAAPAVV
+150 
-163 IAPANPADSKTILG
+163 PADSKTVVG
-177 ATQAGKTP
+177 TTQAGKTP
-185 VTTVATIARPTA
+185 VSTVATITRPTA
-197 TSTAV
+197 TSTAA
-202 DAIAVATTGPLANPA
+202 DAIAVATTGPTSSTPA
-217 APLSIDETA
+217 TVAPLPLSSNQIA
-226 KAVAALAAGTMS
+226 KAVAALADGTIT
-238 AADFTAALAGA
+238 AANFTALLAGG
-249 GTEPVVAAVDPA
+249 GTETVVAAVDPA
-261 REIWAATWEQQPSLQ
+261 REIWAATWEQQPALQ

-341 DTTWTADNVATLDGA
+341 DTTWSADNVASLDGT

-364 CESALELARTQ
+364 CESAVELARTQ
-375 WTAALSSMKTQDV
+375 WTAALSSMKAQDV

-410 KDASGKFVQSI
+410 QDASGRFVKSI
-421 VNDPRADEALFG
+421 VNDPRASEALFG

-439 QLSGVDTNR
+439 QLIGVDTNR
-448 IGGPGAG
+448 VGGPGAG
-455 TAYLAWNNV
+455 TDYLAWNDV
-464 VAKLTTAVLNEALWT
+464 VAKLTTAALNEALWA

-527 GVLIDA
+527 GVLIHA
-533 ATAWGINS
+533 ATAWGINP
-541 ADPTRLV
+541 ADPTRLI
-548 LGGSTKLPRGP
+548 LGGSAKLPRGP

-586 TPVYAGGDPG
+586 TPVYTGGEPG
-596 QQLATPL
+596 QQLTTPL
-603 CGYPAAPQYHDE
+603 CGYPTAPQYHDE

-643 AAAPALRLEHA
+643 TAAPALRIEHA

-669 GFVENPLAT
+669 GFVENPLAI

-691 AQAASG
+691 AQTSSG
-697 RYVWR
+697 RFVWR

-723 PAGEAG
+723 PAGDAG

-741 FDSVSP
+741 FDSVNP

>member
-1 MFTNQMNHST
+1 MLLTQMNNSFRI
-11 LAKIIGTLVVT
+11 KILGTLVVS
-22 LIVCSPAEARQS
+22 LLVCSPADARQS
-34 RIAVPTRTNAVAP
+34 RVATPSGTN
-47 SAKPPVA
+47 A
-54 KAPAAAVSTAK
+54 KAPTAKAPVAVSTTK

-70 TSKTIA
+70 TSKTVA
-76 PIAAAT
+76 PVVA
-82 PATTAAKVVAPVVV
+82 PKPVVAPVV
-96 VAPAVNPA
+96 APRP
-104 KVVAPVVAPV
+104 VVAPVVAPV
-114 VVVAPAVNPAK
+114 ATTAVITPAK
-125 VVAPVIVV
+125 
-133 APAVNPAKV
+133 
-142 VAPVVVVA
+142 
-150 PAPVVAPAAPAVV
+150 
-163 IAPANPADSKTILG
+163 PADSKTVVG
-177 ATQAGKTP
+177 TTQAGKTP
-185 VTTVATIARPTA
+185 VSTVATITRPTA
-197 TSTAV
+197 TSTAA
-202 DAIAVATTGPLANPA
+202 DAIAVATTGPTSSTPA
-217 APLSIDETA
+217 TVAPLPLSSNQIA
-226 KAVAALAAGTMS
+226 KAVAALADGTIT
-238 AADFTAALAGA
+238 AANFTALLAGG
-249 GTEPVVAAVDPA
+249 GTETVVAAVDPA

-341 DTTWTADNVATLDGA
+341 DTTWSADNVASLDGT

-364 CESALELARTQ
+364 CESAVELARTQ
-375 WTAALSSMKTQDV
+375 WTAALSSMKAQDV

-410 KDASGKFVQSI
+410 QDASGRFVKSI
-421 VNDPRADEALFG
+421 VNDPRASEALFG

-439 QLSGVDTNR
+439 QLIGVDTNR
-448 IGGPGAG
+448 VGGPGAG
-455 TAYLAWNNV
+455 TDYLAWNDV
-464 VAKLTTAVLNEALWT
+464 VAKLTTAALNEALWA

-527 GVLIDA
+527 GVLIHA
-533 ATAWGINS
+533 ATAWGINP
-541 ADPTRLV
+541 ADPTRLI
-548 LGGSTKLPRGP
+548 LGGSAKLPRGP

-586 TPVYAGGDPG
+586 TPVYTGGEPG
-596 QQLATPL
+596 QQLTTPL
-603 CGYPAAPQYHDE
+603 CGYPTAPQYHDE

-643 AAAPALRLEHA
+643 TAAPALRIEHA

-669 GFVENPLAT
+669 GFVENPLAI

-691 AQAASG
+691 AQTSSG

-723 PAGEAG
+723 PAGDAG
-729 VWFESTTAEVPV
+729 VWFESSTAEVPV
-741 FDSVSP
+741 FDSVNP

>member
-1 MFTNQMNHST
+1 MQLTQINHSFRI
-11 LAKIIGTLVVT
+11 KILGTIILS
-22 LIVCSPAEARQS
+22 LLVCSPAEAQQS
-34 RIAVPTRTNAVAP
+34 RVATPSRTN
-47 SAKPPVA
+47 A
-54 KAPAAAVSTAK
+54 KAPAAKAPAAKAPVAVRTTT

-70 TSKTIA
+70 RSKTIA
-76 PIAAAT
+76 PIAVKT
-82 PATTAAKVVAPVVV
+82 PATNVSRVVAT
-96 VAPAVNPA
+96 
-104 KVVAPVVAPV
+104 APVVAP
-114 VVVAPAVNPAK
+114 K
-125 VVAPVIVV
+125 
-133 APAVNPAKV
+133 
-142 VAPVVVVA
+142 
-150 PAPVVAPAAPAVV
+150 PVVA
-163 IAPANPADSKTILG
+163 
-177 ATQAGKTP
+177 
-185 VTTVATIARPTA
+185 TVATTAVIARPTA
-197 TSTAV
+197 TSTAAN
-202 DAIAVATTGPLANPA
+202 AIAVVTTGPTSSTPSTV
-217 APLSIDETA
+217 APLPLSSNQIA
-226 KAVAALAAGTMS
+226 MAVAALADGTIT
-238 AADFTAALAGA
+238 AANFTALLAGG

-341 DTTWTADNVATLDGA
+341 DTTWSAENVPNLDGT
-356 PSQQPSPW
+356 PSPQPSPW
-364 CESALELARTQ
+364 CQSAVELARTQ
-375 WTAALSSMKTQDV
+375 WTAALSSMKAQDV

-410 KDASGKFVQSI
+410 QDASGRFVKSI
-421 VNDPRADEALFG
+421 VNDPRANEALFG

-439 QLSGVDTNR
+439 QLTGVDTNR
-448 IGGPGAG
+448 VGGPGAG
-455 TAYLAWNNV
+455 SDYLAWNNV
-464 VAKLTTAVLNEALWT
+464 LAKLTTAVLNEALWT

-527 GVLIDA
+527 GVLIHA
-533 ATAWGINS
+533 ATAWGINP
-541 ADPTRLV
+541 ADPTRLI
-548 LGGSTKLPRGP
+548 LGGSAKLPRGP

-586 TPVYAGGDPG
+586 TPVYTGGEPG
-596 QQLATPL
+596 QQLPTPF
-603 CGYPAAPQYHDE
+603 CGYPTAPQYHDE

-643 AAAPALRLEHA
+643 TAAPALRIEHA

-669 GFVENPLAT
+669 GFVENPLAM

-691 AQAASG
+691 AQTSSG
-697 RYVWR
+697 RYLWR

-723 PAGEAG
+723 PAGDAG

-741 FDSVSP
+741 FDSVSQ

>member
-1 MFTNQMNHST
+1 MLLTQMNHSFRI
-11 LAKIIGTLVVT
+11 KILGTLVVS
-22 LIVCSPAEARQS
+22 LLVCSPAEARQS
-34 RIAVPTRTNAVAP
+34 RVATPSGTNAKA
-47 SAKPPVA
+47 PVA
-54 KAPAAAVSTAK
+54 KAPVAKAPVAKAPVAVSTAK

-70 TSKTIA
+70 TSKKI
-76 PIAAAT
+76 
-82 PATTAAKVVAPVVV
+82 
-96 VAPAVNPA
+96 
-104 KVVAPVVAPV
+104 APVVAPRS
-114 VVVAPAVNPAK
+114 VVAPKPVATTAVT
-125 VVAPVIVV
+125 
-133 APAVNPAKV
+133 
-142 VAPVVVVA
+142 
-150 PAPVVAPAAPAVV
+150 
-163 IAPANPADSKTILG
+163 APANPAVSKTVLG
-177 ATQAGKTP
+177 TTQAGKTP
-185 VTTVATIARPTA
+185 VSTVATITRPTA

-202 DAIAVATTGPLANPA
+202 DAIAVATTGPTSSTPSTV
-217 APLSIDETA
+217 APLTPSSNQIA
-226 KAVAALAAGTMS
+226 KALAALADGTIT
-238 AADFTAALAGA
+238 AANFTALLAG
-249 GTEPVVAAVDPA
+249 GGIEPVVAAVDPA
-261 REIWAATWEQQPSLQ
+261 REIWAATWEQQPALQ

-309 VPDVASIKGALSALP
+309 VPDVASIKGALNALP

-341 DTTWTADNVATLDGA
+341 DTTWSAENVASLDGT

-364 CESALELARTQ
+364 CESAVQLARAQ
-375 WTAALSSMKTQDV
+375 WTAALSSMKAQDV

-410 KDASGKFVQSI
+410 QDASGKFVKSI
-421 VNDPRADEALFG
+421 VNDPRANETRFG

-439 QLSGVDTNR
+439 QLIGVDTNR
-448 IGGPGAG
+448 VGGPGVG
-455 TAYLAWNNV
+455 NDYLAWNNV
-464 VAKLTTAVLNEALWT
+464 VAKLTTTALNEALWT

-527 GVLIDA
+527 GVLIHA
-533 ATAWGINS
+533 ATAWGINP
-541 ADPTRLV
+541 ADPTRLI
-548 LGGSTKLPRGP
+548 LGGSAKLARGP

-571 SVRRSGQTELCPWIS
+571 SVRRTGQTELCPWIS
-586 TPVYAGGDPG
+586 TPVYAGGEPG
-596 QQLATPL
+596 QQLAAPL
-603 CGYPAAPQYHDE
+603 CGYPTAPQYHDE

-643 AAAPALRLEHA
+643 TAAPALRIEHA

-669 GFVENPLAT
+669 GFVENPLAM

-691 AQAASG
+691 AQTSSG
-697 RYVWR
+697 RYLWR

-723 PAGEAG
+723 PAGDAG

-741 FDSVSP
+741 FDSVSQ

>member
-1 MFTNQMNHST
+1 MLLTQMNHSFRI
-11 LAKIIGTLVVT
+11 KILGTLVVS
-22 LIVCSPAEARQS
+22 LLVCSPAEARQS
-34 RIAVPTRTNAVAP
+34 RVATPSGTNAKA
-47 SAKPPVA
+47 PVA
-54 KAPAAAVSTAK
+54 KAPVAKAPVAKAPVAVSTAK

-70 TSKTIA
+70 TSKKI
-76 PIAAAT
+76 
-82 PATTAAKVVAPVVV
+82 
-96 VAPAVNPA
+96 
-104 KVVAPVVAPV
+104 APVVAPRS
-114 VVVAPAVNPAK
+114 VVAPKPVATTAVT
-125 VVAPVIVV
+125 
-133 APAVNPAKV
+133 
-142 VAPVVVVA
+142 
-150 PAPVVAPAAPAVV
+150 
-163 IAPANPADSKTILG
+163 APANPAVSKTVLG
-177 ATQAGKTP
+177 TTQAGKTP
-185 VTTVATIARPTA
+185 VSTVATITRPTA

-202 DAIAVATTGPLANPA
+202 DAIAVATTGPTSSTPSTV
-217 APLSIDETA
+217 APLTPSSNQIA
-226 KAVAALAAGTMS
+226 KALAALADGTIT
-238 AADFTAALAGA
+238 AANFTALLAG
-249 GTEPVVAAVDPA
+249 GGIEPVMAAVDPA
-261 REIWAATWEQQPSLQ
+261 REIWAATWEQQPALQ

-309 VPDVASIKGALSALP
+309 VPDVASIKGALNALP

-341 DTTWTADNVATLDGA
+341 DTTWSAENVASLDGT

-364 CESALELARTQ
+364 CESAVQLARAQ
-375 WTAALSSMKTQDV
+375 WTAALSSMKAQDV

-410 KDASGKFVQSI
+410 QDASGKFVKSI
-421 VNDPRADEALFG
+421 VNDPRANETRFG

-439 QLSGVDTNR
+439 QLIGVDTNR
-448 IGGPGAG
+448 VGGPGVG
-455 TAYLAWNNV
+455 NDYLAWNNV
-464 VAKLTTAVLNEALWT
+464 VAKLTTTALNEALWT

-527 GVLIDA
+527 GVLIHA
-533 ATAWGINS
+533 ATAWGINP
-541 ADPTRLV
+541 ADPTRLI
-548 LGGSTKLPRGP
+548 LGGSAKLARGP

-571 SVRRSGQTELCPWIS
+571 SVRRTGQTELCPWIS
-586 TPVYAGGDPG
+586 TPVYAGGEPG
-596 QQLATPL
+596 QQLAAPL
-603 CGYPAAPQYHDE
+603 CGYPTAPQYHDE

-643 AAAPALRLEHA
+643 TAAPALRIEHA

-669 GFVENPLAT
+669 GFVENPLAM

-691 AQAASG
+691 AQTSSG
-697 RYVWR
+697 RYLWR

-723 PAGEAG
+723 PAGDAG

-741 FDSVSP
+741 FDSVSQ

>member
-1 MFTNQMNHST
+1 MLLTQMNNSFRI
-11 LAKIIGTLVVT
+11 KILGTLIVS
-22 LIVCSPAEARQS
+22 LLVCSPADARQS
-34 RIAVPTRTNAVAP
+34 RVATPSGTN
-47 SAKPPVA
+47 A
-54 KAPAAAVSTAK
+54 KAPVAVSTAK

-70 TSKTIA
+70 TSKKI
-76 PIAAAT
+76 
-82 PATTAAKVVAPVVV
+82 
-96 VAPAVNPA
+96 
-104 KVVAPVVAPV
+104 APVVAPRS
-114 VVVAPAVNPAK
+114 VVAPKPVATSAVT
-125 VVAPVIVV
+125 
-133 APAVNPAKV
+133 
-142 VAPVVVVA
+142 
-150 PAPVVAPAAPAVV
+150 
-163 IAPANPADSKTILG
+163 APANPAVSKTVLG
-177 ATQAGKTP
+177 TTQAGKTP
-185 VTTVATIARPTA
+185 VSTVATITRPTA

-202 DAIAVATTGPLANPA
+202 DAIAVATTGPTSSTPSTV
-217 APLSIDETA
+217 APLTPSSNQIA
-226 KAVAALAAGTMS
+226 KALAGLADGTIT
-238 AADFTAALAGA
+238 AADFTAILAGGGA
-249 GTEPVVAAVDPA
+249 EPVVAAVDPA
-261 REIWAATWEQQPSLQ
+261 REIWAATWEQQPALQ

-309 VPDVASIKGALSALP
+309 VPDVASIKGALNALP

-341 DTTWTADNVATLDGA
+341 DTTWSAENVASLDGT

-364 CESALELARTQ
+364 CESAVQLARAQ
-375 WTAALSSMKTQDV
+375 WTAALSSMKAQDV

-410 KDASGKFVQSI
+410 QDASGKFVKSI
-421 VNDPRADEALFG
+421 VNDPRANETRFG

-439 QLSGVDTNR
+439 QLIGVDTNR
-448 IGGPGAG
+448 VGGPGVG
-455 TAYLAWNNV
+455 NDYLAWNNV
-464 VAKLTTAVLNEALWT
+464 VAKLTTTALNEALWT

-527 GVLIDA
+527 GVLIHA
-533 ATAWGINS
+533 ATAWGINP
-541 ADPTRLV
+541 ADPTRLI
-548 LGGSTKLPRGP
+548 LGGSAKLARGP

-571 SVRRSGQTELCPWIS
+571 SVRRTGQTELCPWIS
-586 TPVYAGGDPG
+586 TPVYAGGEPG
-596 QQLATPL
+596 QQLAAPL
-603 CGYPAAPQYHDE
+603 CGYPTAPQYHDE

-643 AAAPALRLEHA
+643 TAAPALRIEHA

-669 GFVENPLAT
+669 GFVENPLAM

-691 AQAASG
+691 AQTSSG
-697 RYVWR
+697 SYLWR

-723 PAGEAG
+723 PAGDAG

-741 FDSVSP
+741 FDSVSQ

>member
-1 MFTNQMNHST
+1 MQLTQINHSFRI
-11 LAKIIGTLVVT
+11 KILGTIILS
-22 LIVCSPAEARQS
+22 LLVCSPAEAQQS
-34 RIAVPTRTNAVAP
+34 RVATPSRTN
-47 SAKPPVA
+47 A
-54 KAPAAAVSTAK
+54 KAPAVKAPVVKAPAVKAPAVKAPVAVRTTK
-65 TAAVT
+65 TTAVT

-76 PIAAAT
+76 PVVAPRSVVA
-82 PATTAAKVVAPVVV
+82 PKPVATTAVT
-96 VAPAVNPA
+96 
-104 KVVAPVVAPV
+104 
-114 VVVAPAVNPAK
+114 
-125 VVAPVIVV
+125 
-133 APAVNPAKV
+133 
-142 VAPVVVVA
+142 
-150 PAPVVAPAAPAVV
+150 
-163 IAPANPADSKTILG
+163 APANPAVSKTVLG
-177 ATQAGKTP
+177 TTQAGKTP
-185 VTTVATIARPTA
+185 VSTVATITRPTA

-202 DAIAVATTGPLANPA
+202 DAIAVATTGPTSSTPSTV
-217 APLSIDETA
+217 APLTPSSNQIA
-226 KAVAALAAGTMS
+226 KALAALADGTIT
-238 AADFTAALAGA
+238 AANFTAILAG
-249 GTEPVVAAVDPA
+249 GGIEPVVAAVDPA
-261 REIWAATWEQQPSLQ
+261 REIWAATWEQQPALQ

-309 VPDVASIKGALSALP
+309 VPDVASIKGALNALP

-341 DTTWTADNVATLDGA
+341 DTTWSAENVASLDGT

-364 CESALELARTQ
+364 CESAVQLARAQ
-375 WTAALSSMKTQDV
+375 WTAALSSMKAQDV

-410 KDASGKFVQSI
+410 QDASGKFVKSI
-421 VNDPRADEALFG
+421 VNDPRANETRFG

-439 QLSGVDTNR
+439 QLIGVDTNR
-448 IGGPGAG
+448 VGGPGAG
-455 TAYLAWNNV
+455 NDYLAWNNV
-464 VAKLTTAVLNEALWT
+464 VAKLTTTALNEALWI

-527 GVLIDA
+527 GVLIHA
-533 ATAWGINS
+533 ATAWGINP
-541 ADPTRLV
+541 ADPTRLI
-548 LGGSTKLPRGP
+548 LGGSAKLARGP

-571 SVRRSGQTELCPWIS
+571 SVRRTGQTELCPWIS
-586 TPVYAGGDPG
+586 TPVYAGGEPG
-596 QQLATPL
+596 QQLAAPL
-603 CGYPAAPQYHDE
+603 CGYPTAPQYHDE

-643 AAAPALRLEHA
+643 TAAPALRIEHA

-669 GFVENPLAT
+669 GFVENPLAM

-691 AQAASG
+691 AQTSSG
-697 RYVWR
+697 RYLWR

-723 PAGEAG
+723 PAGDAG

-741 FDSVSP
+741 FDSVSQ

>member
-1 MFTNQMNHST
+1 MLLTQMNHSFRI
-11 LAKIIGTLVVT
+11 KILGTLVVS
-22 LIVCSPAEARQS
+22 LLVCSPAEARQS
-34 RIAVPTRTNAVAP
+34 RVATPSGTNAKA
-47 SAKPPVA
+47 PVA
-54 KAPAAAVSTAK
+54 KAPVAKAPVAKAPVAVRTTK
-65 TAAVT
+65 TTAVT

-76 PIAAAT
+76 P
-82 PATTAAKVVAPVVV
+82 VVAPRSV
-96 VAPAVNPA
+96 VAPKPVATSAVT
-104 KVVAPVVAPV
+104 
-114 VVVAPAVNPAK
+114 
-125 VVAPVIVV
+125 
-133 APAVNPAKV
+133 
-142 VAPVVVVA
+142 
-150 PAPVVAPAAPAVV
+150 
-163 IAPANPADSKTILG
+163 APANPAVSKTVLG
-177 ATQAGKTP
+177 TTQAGKTP
-185 VTTVATIARPTA
+185 VSTVATITRPTA

-202 DAIAVATTGPLANPA
+202 DAIAVATTGPTSSTPSTV
-217 APLSIDETA
+217 APLTPSSNQIA
-226 KAVAALAAGTMS
+226 KALAALADGTIT
-238 AADFTAALAGA
+238 AADFTAILAG
-249 GTEPVVAAVDPA
+249 GGIEPVVAAVDPA
-261 REIWAATWEQQPSLQ
+261 REIWAATWEQQPALQ

-309 VPDVASIKGALSALP
+309 VPDVASIKGALNALP

-341 DTTWTADNVATLDGA
+341 DTTWSAENVASLDGT

-364 CESALELARTQ
+364 CESAVQLARAQ
-375 WTAALSSMKTQDV
+375 WTAALSSMKAQDV

-410 KDASGKFVQSI
+410 QDASGKFVKSI
-421 VNDPRADEALFG
+421 VNDPRANETRFG

-439 QLSGVDTNR
+439 QLIGVDTNR
-448 IGGPGAG
+448 VGGPGVG
-455 TAYLAWNNV
+455 NDYLAWNNV
-464 VAKLTTAVLNEALWT
+464 VAKLTTTALNEALWT

-527 GVLIDA
+527 GVLIHA
-533 ATAWGINS
+533 ATAWGINP
-541 ADPTRLV
+541 ADPTRLI
-548 LGGSTKLPRGP
+548 LGGSAKLARGP

-571 SVRRSGQTELCPWIS
+571 SVRRTGQTELCPWIS
-586 TPVYAGGDPG
+586 TPVYAGGEPG
-596 QQLATPL
+596 QQLAAPL
-603 CGYPAAPQYHDE
+603 CGYPTAPQYHDE

-643 AAAPALRLEHA
+643 TAAPALRIEHA

-669 GFVENPLAT
+669 GFVENPLAM

-691 AQAASG
+691 AQTSSG
-697 RYVWR
+697 RYLWR

-723 PAGEAG
+723 PAGDAG

-741 FDSVSP
+741 FDSVSQ

>member
-1 MFTNQMNHST
+1 MLLTQMNNSFRI
-11 LAKIIGTLVVT
+11 KILGTLIVS
-22 LIVCSPAEARQS
+22 LLVCSPADARQS
-34 RIAVPTRTNAVAP
+34 RVATPSGTNAKA
-47 SAKPPVA
+47 PVA
-54 KAPAAAVSTAK
+54 KAPAAKAPVAKAPVAVSTAK

-70 TSKTIA
+70 TSKKI
-76 PIAAAT
+76 
-82 PATTAAKVVAPVVV
+82 
-96 VAPAVNPA
+96 
-104 KVVAPVVAPV
+104 APVVAPRS
-114 VVVAPAVNPAK
+114 VVAPKPVATTAVT
-125 VVAPVIVV
+125 
-133 APAVNPAKV
+133 
-142 VAPVVVVA
+142 
-150 PAPVVAPAAPAVV
+150 
-163 IAPANPADSKTILG
+163 APANPAVSKTVLG
-177 ATQAGKTP
+177 TTQAGKTP
-185 VTTVATIARPTA
+185 VSTVATITRPTA

-202 DAIAVATTGPLANPA
+202 DAIAVATTGPTSSTPSTV
-217 APLSIDETA
+217 APLTPSSNQIA
-226 KAVAALAAGTMS
+226 KALAALADGTIT
-238 AADFTAALAGA
+238 AANFTALLAG
-249 GTEPVVAAVDPA
+249 GGIEPVVAAVDPA
-261 REIWAATWEQQPSLQ
+261 REIWAATWEQQPALQ

-309 VPDVASIKGALSALP
+309 VPDVASIKGALNALP

-341 DTTWTADNVATLDGA
+341 DTTWSAENVASLDGT

-364 CESALELARTQ
+364 CESAVQLARAQ
-375 WTAALSSMKTQDV
+375 WTAALSSMKAQDV

-410 KDASGKFVQSI
+410 QDASGKFVKSI
-421 VNDPRADEALFG
+421 VNDPRANETRFG

-439 QLSGVDTNR
+439 QLIGVDTNR
-448 IGGPGAG
+448 VGGPGVG
-455 TAYLAWNNV
+455 NDYLAWNNV
-464 VAKLTTAVLNEALWT
+464 VAKLTTTALNEALWT

-527 GVLIDA
+527 GVLIHA
-533 ATAWGINS
+533 ATAWGINP
-541 ADPTRLV
+541 ADPTRLI
-548 LGGSTKLPRGP
+548 LGGSAKLARGP

-571 SVRRSGQTELCPWIS
+571 SVRRTGQTELCPWIS
-586 TPVYAGGDPG
+586 TPVYAGGEPG
-596 QQLATPL
+596 QQLAAPL
-603 CGYPAAPQYHDE
+603 CGYPTAPQYHDE

-643 AAAPALRLEHA
+643 TAAPALRIEHA

-669 GFVENPLAT
+669 GFVENPLAM

-691 AQAASG
+691 AQTSSG
-697 RYVWR
+697 RYLWR

-723 PAGEAG
+723 PAGDAG

-741 FDSVSP
+741 FDSVSQ

>member
-1 MFTNQMNHST
+1 MLLTQMNHSFRI
-11 LAKIIGTLVVT
+11 KILGTLVVS
-22 LIVCSPAEARQS
+22 LLVCSPADARQS
-34 RIAVPTRTNAVAP
+34 RVATPSGTNAKA
-47 SAKPPVA
+47 PVA
-54 KAPAAAVSTAK
+54 KAPVAKTPVAVSTAK

-76 PIAAAT
+76 PIAVAT
-82 PATTAAKVVAPVVV
+82 PATPTSRVVAT
-96 VAPAVNPA
+96 
-104 KVVAPVVAPV
+104 APVVAP
-114 VVVAPAVNPAK
+114 K
-125 VVAPVIVV
+125 
-133 APAVNPAKV
+133 
-142 VAPVVVVA
+142 
-150 PAPVVAPAAPAVV
+150 PAATSAVT
-163 IAPANPADSKTILG
+163 APANPAVSKTVLG
-177 ATQAGKTP
+177 TTQAGKTP
-185 VTTVATIARPTA
+185 VSTVATIARPTA

-202 DAIAVATTGPLANPA
+202 DAIALATTGPTSSTPSTV
-217 APLSIDETA
+217 APLPLSSNQIA
-226 KAVAALAAGTMS
+226 KAVAALADGTIT
-238 AADFTAALAGA
+238 AANFTALLAGG

-261 REIWAATWEQQPSLQ
+261 REIWAATWEQQPALQ

-309 VPDVASIKGALSALP
+309 VPDVASIKGALNALP

-341 DTTWTADNVATLDGA
+341 DTTWSAENVASLDGT

-364 CESALELARTQ
+364 CESAVDLARAQ
-375 WTAALSSMKTQDV
+375 WTAALSSMKAQDV

-410 KDASGKFVQSI
+410 QDASGKFVKSI
-421 VNDPRADEALFG
+421 VNDPRANETRFG

-439 QLSGVDTNR
+439 QLIGVDTNR
-448 IGGPGAG
+448 VGGPGVG
-455 TAYLAWNNV
+455 NDYLAWNNV
-464 VAKLTTAVLNEALWT
+464 VAKLTTTALNEALWT

-527 GVLIDA
+527 GVLIHA
-533 ATAWGINS
+533 ATAWGINP

-548 LGGSTKLPRGP
+548 LGGSTKLARGP

-571 SVRRSGQTELCPWIS
+571 SVRRTGQTELCPWIS
-586 TPVYAGGDPG
+586 TPVYAGGEPG
-596 QQLATPL
+596 QQLAAPL
-603 CGYPAAPQYHDE
+603 CGYPTAPQYHDE

-643 AAAPALRLEHA
+643 TAAPALRIEHA

-669 GFVENPLAT
+669 GFVENPLAI

-691 AQAASG
+691 AQTSSG
-697 RYVWR
+697 SYLWR

-723 PAGEAG
+723 PAGDAG

-741 FDSVSP
+741 FDSVNP

>member
-1 MFTNQMNHST
+1 MQLTQINHSFRI
-11 LAKIIGTLVVT
+11 KILGTLIVS
-22 LIVCSPAEARQS
+22 LLVCSPADARQS
-34 RIAVPTRTNAVAP
+34 RVATPSGTNAKAP
-47 SAKPPVA
+47 AAKAPVA
-54 KAPAAAVSTAK
+54 KAPVAKAPVAVSTAK

-76 PIAAAT
+76 P
-82 PATTAAKVVAPVVV
+82 VVAPK
-96 VAPAVNPA
+96 P
-104 KVVAPVVAPV
+104 VVAPVVAPV
-114 VVVAPAVNPAK
+114 ATTA
-125 VVAPVIVV
+125 
-133 APAVNPAKV
+133 
-142 VAPVVVVA
+142 
-150 PAPVVAPAAPAVV
+150 V
-163 IAPANPADSKTILG
+163 IAPAKPADSKTVLG
-177 ATQAGKTP
+177 TTQAGKTP
-185 VTTVATIARPTA
+185 VSTVATITRPTA

-202 DAIAVATTGPLANPA
+202 DAIAVATTGPTSSTPSRV
-217 APLSIDETA
+217 APLTPSSNQIA
-226 KAVAALAAGTMS
+226 KALAALADGTIT
-238 AADFTAALAGA
+238 AANFTALLAGGGA
-249 GTEPVVAAVDPA
+249 EPVVAAVDPA
-261 REIWAATWEQQPSLQ
+261 REIWAATWEQQPALQ

-309 VPDVASIKGALSALP
+309 VPDVASIKGALNALP

-341 DTTWTADNVATLDGA
+341 DTTWSAENVASLDGT

-364 CESALELARTQ
+364 CESAVQLARAQ
-375 WTAALSSMKTQDV
+375 WTAALSSMKAQDV

-410 KDASGKFVQSI
+410 QDASGKFVKSI
-421 VNDPRADEALFG
+421 VNDPRANETRFG

-439 QLSGVDTNR
+439 QLIGVDTNR
-448 IGGPGAG
+448 VGGPGVG
-455 TAYLAWNNV
+455 NDYLAWNNV
-464 VAKLTTAVLNEALWT
+464 VAKLTTTALNEALWT

-527 GVLIDA
+527 GVLIHA
-533 ATAWGINS
+533 ATAWGINP
-541 ADPTRLV
+541 ADPTRLI
-548 LGGSTKLPRGP
+548 LGGSAKLARGP

-571 SVRRSGQTELCPWIS
+571 SVRRTGQTELCPWIS
-586 TPVYAGGDPG
+586 TPVYAGGEPG
-596 QQLATPL
+596 QQLAAPL
-603 CGYPAAPQYHDE
+603 CGYPTAPQYHDE

-643 AAAPALRLEHA
+643 TAAPALRIEHA

-669 GFVENPLAT
+669 GFVENPLAM

-691 AQAASG
+691 AQTSSG
-697 RYVWR
+697 RYLWR

-723 PAGEAG
+723 PAGDAG

-741 FDSVSP
+741 FDSVSQ